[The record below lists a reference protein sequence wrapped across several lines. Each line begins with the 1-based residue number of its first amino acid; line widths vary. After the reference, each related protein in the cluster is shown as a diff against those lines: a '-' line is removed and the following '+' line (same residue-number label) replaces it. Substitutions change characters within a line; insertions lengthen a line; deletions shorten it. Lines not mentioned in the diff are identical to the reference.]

1 MSKTNE
7 QIANLST
14 QIGNLTYVIEQLT
27 DSLNKTDDFN
37 NWSYADSFAS
47 IANSLV
53 KANSLHKTELNKKTS
68 KPFADLYLGSNEHKQ
83 HIQNIND
90 EWFEQYPYMK
100 FTHSKKGKWEPITE
114 DMRVRALAAA
124 RITRLYDEK
133 EIQFLKDL
141 VGNPDFATDLT
152 EGQVGLLN
160 ALLYKF
166 YTKDKKV
173 A

>member
-53 KANSLHKTELNKKTS
+53 KANSLHKTELNIR
-68 KPFADLYLGSNEHKQ
+68 GKQ
-83 HIQNIND
+83 SLLNKD
-90 EWFEQYPYMK
+90 WFEENPYMK
-100 FTHSKKGKWEPITE
+100 FEHSGQTKWQPITNE
-114 DMRVRALAAA
+114 MA
-124 RITRLYDEK
+124 TRLTKAKQTLNLPQEDVAF
-133 EIQFLKDL
+133 IDQMCSVDDGTVGQFKKI
-141 VGNPDFATDLT
+141 
-152 EGQVGLLN
+152 N
-160 ALLYKF
+160 AIIYQLYNQ
-166 YTKDKKV
+166 KV